1 MLEVFKKYLLTAIAT
16 SSGLG
21 NVLLFSIATE
31 STEFEAPFRDISF
44 WIPFQVV
51 FGLVILA

>member
-1 MLEVFKKYLLTAIAT
+1 MLEVFKKYLLAAIAI

-21 NVLLFSIATE
+21 NVLLFSITTE

-51 FGLVILA
+51 FRSVILA